1 MASKQDIQAA
11 KELAK
16 YQKEREK
23 ALNKEK
29 DLKDFELEMQKICKD
44 VNVIYKDEISFLNN
58 EIALS

>member
-29 DLKDFELEMQKICKD
+29 DLIKDQTDL
-44 VNVIYKDEISFLNN
+44 
-58 EIALS
+58 